1 MPLSLR
7 PILGGGTCERE
18 QRHRLGGGREIAYTR
33 VDQDAALK
41 SPLEGVSVVV
51 QRDVWHDEEY
61 TSGSMAVRETQQ
73 AYVGRGTASGEID
86 YRKQSG
92 EAGEEA
98 SVTFGRSKRDAS
110 MLEVLEKLRELR

>member
-7 PILGGGTCERE
+7 PILGGGASERE
-18 QRHRLGGGREIAYTR
+18 QRYGLGSGQEFTR

-61 TSGSMAVRETQQ
+61 ASGTMAARETQQ
-73 AYVGRGTASGEID
+73 VYVGRGTVSDEID
-86 YRKQSG
+86 IRKRSG
-92 EAGEEA
+92 DVGEEA

-110 MLEVLEKLRELR
+110 MLEVLEKLRELK